1 MTATKSC
8 SRFTRRPVSTAYH
21 VVYFTELEDGERDAA
36 IDAAMSGASFFNGF
50 INAADGPAAKTAI
63 REFVARLNQG
73 VTGTREELA
82 RLLTPFPDTLRASRT
97 PGQTMPA
104 AVNPASTA
112 LIFLSLIAFESFLK
126 SDLAA

>member
-1 MTATKSC
+1 MPGDGDEIMFEIYQEAG
-8 SRFTRRPVSTAYH
+8 FNRRYH
-21 VVYFTELEDGERDAA
+21 VVYFTDLEDGERDAA

-82 RLLTPFPDTLRASRT
+82 RLLTPFLTR
-97 PGQTMPA
+97 
-104 AVNPASTA
+104 
-112 LIFLSLIAFESFLK
+112 
-126 SDLAA
+126 